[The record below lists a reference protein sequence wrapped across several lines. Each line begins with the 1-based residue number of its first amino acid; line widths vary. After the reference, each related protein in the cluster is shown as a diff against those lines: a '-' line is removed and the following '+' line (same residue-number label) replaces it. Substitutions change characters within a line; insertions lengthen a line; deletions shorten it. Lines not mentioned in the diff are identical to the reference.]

1 MKTETKVKL
10 KKTTADMVYR
20 FKNHEIANNSAALSF
35 YFLQASIPL
44 LMVLVSVVSKV
55 LENNVDAIYSL
66 IDFLPS
72 ASQDMV
78 KWVIDTMFVNTGS
91 ASVTIIT
98 ILFALWSATK
108 GMNNLITSINK
119 AYSLE
124 GENKFI
130 KQRLLSLLY
139 TIIFIIF
146 IVFILVS
153 QIYGP
158 SILNF
163 INDQV
168 LTRISDR
175 AFGGIFDRVIQTLSS
190 PLFRLTVI
198 LIPIFIISAVFGIF
212 YKFAPNNKEDRVPFK
227 DSLLGGVFAT
237 VTIYIATFIYSFFL
251 TNFSKQSVVYGA
263 LAGILALFIWLNLV
277 STILITGA
285 ELIDAARENYKIKSE
300 EEINRFAQENKTFK
314 QTLESTLA
322 SSKNDQNNESK
333 KEGHNMNKRSLR
345 KRFRDIR
352 YHMDYNQK
360 NMIDYSIYTKFLNSE
375 LFHNAQSIF
384 IYVSVADEVD
394 TYEIIKK
401 SLELGKDVYVP
412 YITDADNALMTA
424 VRVYSLDDLGVGEF
438 NIPTSRNVKFIEN
451 PDLTIVPG
459 LGFDR
464 NKHRLGY
471 GGGYYDRY
479 LNTNKT
485 TSIGFFASDVEVDQI
500 PTNEFDHKLDYI
512 ITEKEIF

>member
-10 KKTTADMVYR
+10 KKTAADMVYR

-78 KWVIDTMFVNTGS
+78 KWVIDTMFINTGS

-98 ILFALWSATK
+98 VLFALWSATK

-163 INDQV
+163 INNQV

-175 AFGGIFDRVIQTLSS
+175 AFGGIFDRVIQTLS
-190 PLFRLTVI
+190 
-198 LIPIFIISAVFGIF
+198 LIHI
-212 YKFAPNNKEDRVPFK
+212 
-227 DSLLGGVFAT
+227 
-237 VTIYIATFIYSFFL
+237 
-251 TNFSKQSVVYGA
+251 
-263 LAGILALFIWLNLV
+263 
-277 STILITGA
+277 
-285 ELIDAARENYKIKSE
+285 
-300 EEINRFAQENKTFK
+300 
-314 QTLESTLA
+314 
-322 SSKNDQNNESK
+322 
-333 KEGHNMNKRSLR
+333 
-345 KRFRDIR
+345 
-352 YHMDYNQK
+352 
-360 NMIDYSIYTKFLNSE
+360 
-375 LFHNAQSIF
+375 
-384 IYVSVADEVD
+384 
-394 TYEIIKK
+394 
-401 SLELGKDVYVP
+401 
-412 YITDADNALMTA
+412 
-424 VRVYSLDDLGVGEF
+424 
-438 NIPTSRNVKFIEN
+438 
-451 PDLTIVPG
+451 
-459 LGFDR
+459 
-464 NKHRLGY
+464 
-471 GGGYYDRY
+471 
-479 LNTNKT
+479 
-485 TSIGFFASDVEVDQI
+485 
-500 PTNEFDHKLDYI
+500 
-512 ITEKEIF
+512 